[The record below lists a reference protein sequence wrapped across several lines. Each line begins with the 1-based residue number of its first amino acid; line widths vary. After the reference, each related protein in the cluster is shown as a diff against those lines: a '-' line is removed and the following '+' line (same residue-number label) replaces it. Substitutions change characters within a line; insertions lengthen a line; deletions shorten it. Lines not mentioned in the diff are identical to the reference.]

1 MSDDGLEGG
10 HRPPSHPPGR
20 LTRRR
25 LLELGGG
32 GAGLALLGA
41 TPGRT
46 LAAAPAARNVVV
58 IVLDNVRADY
68 VRSRR
73 VRTPVLDAL
82 ARQSLSFPRFR
93 PEVFPTIPA
102 RRSIMTGRR
111 IYPFRGWRPVRG
123 LPGEPGWEA
132 VARGVPLFTD
142 ILGRAGYRTGY
153 VTDNPHI
160 LSAAYDGFRGRFD
173 RPVIVKGQTPYR
185 GKPPRRV
192 SEAMVRRHTLPR
204 LRKTFVRGRVR
215 EFLSANAGREEE
227 ADYLAPRVFNAAAEW
242 VEQAVTARKRFALV
256 VDSFDPHEPWDPP
269 ASYLRMY
276 GSGRI
281 GAVKPIQ
288 PFTPPGGEASQ
299 WGLTRKGLCAVRNL
313 YAAEL
318 TLVDAWLGFFFG
330 RLGQLGLGDDT
341 LIVLCSDHGV
351 LLGERGQIGK
361 HSSQM
366 HREVTEV
373 PLMIRDP
380 RLRRAGKTSSYRAS
394 THDIAPTVLS
404 FLGKRP
410 PREMD
415 GVDLSVLFRGR
426 RPPSRGHQTASYG
439 SYVSATDGRWL
450 LIADNQGRE
459 KRLFDTRRDRGERR
473 NVAARHPDVV
483 RRLWGLVIRD
493 GGGGRLPAFS
503 SAPPPADVSRAL

>member
-1 MSDDGLEGG
+1 MSEDGLEGG
-10 HRPPSHPPGR
+10 HRPPSQPPGG

-32 GAGLALLGA
+32 AAGLALLGA
-41 TPGRT
+41 APGRSE
-46 LAAAPAARNVVV
+46 AAAPRARNVVV

-68 VRSRR
+68 IRSRR
-73 VRTPVLDAL
+73 VRTPVLDSL
-82 ARQSLSFPRFR
+82 ASQSLSFSRFR

-111 IYPFRGWRPVRG
+111 VYPFRGWRPVRG
-123 LPGEPGWEA
+123 LPGEPGWEPI
-132 VARGVPLFTD
+132 ARGVPVFTD

-160 LSAAYDGFRGRFD
+160 LSSAYDGFRGRFD

-185 GKPPRRV
+185 GKPSGRV
-192 SEAMVRRHTLPR
+192 SEAAVRRHTLPR

-215 EFLSANAGREEE
+215 EFLSANAGRDDES
-227 ADYLAPRVFNAAAEW
+227 DYLAARVFTAAAEW
-242 VEQAVTARKRFALV
+242 VEEASAARRPFALV

-276 GSGRI
+276 GRGRI
-281 GAVKPIQ
+281 GGVKPIQ
-288 PFTPPGGEASQ
+288 PFSPPGGDASQ
-299 WGLTRKGLCAVRNL
+299 WGLSRKGLRAVRNL

-318 TLVDAWLGFFFG
+318 TMVDAWLGFFFN
-330 RLGQLGLGDDT
+330 RLGQLGRGDDT

-351 LLGERGQIGK
+351 LLGERGQVGK

-380 RLRRAGKTSSYRAS
+380 RLRRAGQTSGYMAS

-415 GVDLSVLFRGR
+415 GVDLSGLFRGR
-426 RPPSRGHQTASYG
+426 RPPRRGHQTASYG
-439 SYVSATDGRWL
+439 SHVSATDGRWL

-459 KRLFDTRRDRGERR
+459 KRLYDTRRDRGERR
-473 NVAARHPDVV
+473 DVAGRHPDVV

-503 SAPPPADVSRAL
+503 SAASPAAVSRAL